1 MALYDDYFT
10 NEDKP
15 FAENLNDALLL
26 SNVFDMTVNVEAP
39 LMFSNST
46 WVSTTS
52 PRKCGVSI
60 LTLKE
65 GLPSGVSVGTDSST
79 GNSTL
84 TGNGTV
90 KLSWYPNFNSFG
102 KFKAITWENTGTIVV
117 NLKTINGTT
126 IASNISKGTIEN
138 QSNELRTLQEIV
150 IELVFT
156 NATLKS
162 LTVTMENKQGNRY
175 GATVGITDVTGLDD
189 RLTAIESKDTQQ
201 DGRLTALEEVD
212 DGVFFYQVYASDYN
226 PSIDSSVTV
235 YCKCTDIAG
244 SAVSGKSLTLYQ
256 NGTSVSSSI
265 TNENGIA
272 SWTVTC
278 DEWGL
283 QDFRVANQSIQ
294 VHVTGWREI
303 TAGTGELWVNDETK
317 TAVFYFTRTGA
328 IASEIIHSNAIP
340 SGYRPKSHVRMKA
353 HNSTFQGFI
362 IIENDGTVKIMGGT
376 ISTSITISCQI
387 TYGYG
392 L

>member
-1 MALYDDYFT
+1 MVLYDDYFT

-26 SNVFDMTVNVEAP
+26 SNVFDMTVDVEAP

-84 TGNGTV
+84 TGTGTV

-117 NLKTINGTT
+117 NLKTTNGTT

-138 QSNELRTLQEIV
+138 QSSELRTLQEIV

-162 LTVTMENKQGNRY
+162 LTVTMENKQENRY
-175 GATVGITDVTGLDD
+175 GATVGITDVTGLDN
-189 RLTAIESKDTQQ
+189 RLDNIESDINNIADVIYPIGSIYMSVNSTSPQTLFGGTWERLKDKFLISAGDTYSA
-201 DGRLTALEEVD
+201 GTT
-212 DGVFFYQVYASDYN
+212 G
-226 PSIDSSVTV
+226 
-235 YCKCTDIAG
+235 G
-244 SAVSGKSLTLYQ
+244 SADAVVVSHNHTQ
-256 NGTSVSSSI
+256 NAHTHTQNSHSHSINSDGYSAVAVKGDNWAYGTKGQMQMSSGNYYYPHSS
-265 TNENGIA
+265 TSANGI
-272 SWTVTC
+272 VELP
-278 DEWGL
+278 D
-283 QDFRVANQSIQ
+283 
-294 VHVTGWREI
+294 
-303 TAGTGELWVNDETK
+303 TAGATATNQNTTATNNATGE
-317 TAVFYFTRTGA
+317 
-328 IASEIIHSNAIP
+328 
-340 SGYRPKSHVRMKA
+340 
-353 HNSTFQGFI
+353 
-362 IIENDGTVKIMGGT
+362 DGTGKNMPPYLAVNVWKRT
-376 ISTSITISCQI
+376 A
-387 TYGYG
+387 
-392 L
+392 